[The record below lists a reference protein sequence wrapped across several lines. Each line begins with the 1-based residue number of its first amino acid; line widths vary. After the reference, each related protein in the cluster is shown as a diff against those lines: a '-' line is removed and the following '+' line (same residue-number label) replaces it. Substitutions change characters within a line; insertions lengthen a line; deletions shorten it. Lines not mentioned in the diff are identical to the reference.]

1 MQVILLERVEKL
13 GSMGQIVGVRDG
25 YARNFLIP
33 QGKALRATKASLE
46 RFETQRAELE
56 ARNLQRRQEAEALSG
71 DVAGRSVVVIRQAGE
86 SGILYGSVSARD
98 VVEAFAADG
107 LKLDRSQVRLE
118 APLKQLGLHTVSIAL
133 HPEVAV
139 DVTVNIARSKE
150 EADIQAGLAE
160 APSDDDD
167 ERTDGEAE
175 AGDNPDAEIDALIER
190 GLGVDGPAYR

>member
-1 MQVILLERVEKL
+1 MQVILLERVDKL

-33 QGKALRATKASLE
+33 QGKALRATKASLD
-46 RFETQRAELE
+46 RFEQQRAELE

-107 LKLDRSQVRLE
+107 LRLDRGQVRLE
-118 APLKQLGLHTVSIAL
+118 APIKQLGLHTVSIAL

-139 DVTVNIARSKE
+139 DVTVNIARSRD

-160 APSDDDD
+160 APVDGPAEGD
-167 ERTDGEAE
+167 EVIEGVDPEVE
-175 AGDNPDAEIDALIER
+175 SLIER
-190 GLGVDGPAYR
+190 GFGVDGPAYR